1 MDFMK
6 LNIQLFA
13 YYDGDVTIRV
23 KADTQEFE
31 QGLNKMKKSSE
42 QAGTSIKN
50 IVAGLGITKLISK
63 GLSVIN
69 SSIADTVKRVDTLN
83 NFPKVM
89 KNLGIA
95 TEDAQKSID
104 KMSDKLAG
112 LPTTLDQGAMAV
124 QRFTSKNGD
133 VAKSTDIFL
142 ALNNAILAG
151 GASTAIQASAL
162 EQLSQSYAKGKPD
175 MMEWRT
181 AMSAMPAQLKQVA
194 TAMGYINADELGEAL
209 REGTVSM
216 DDFMDAIVKLNKEG
230 TGQFLSF
237 EKQARNSTGGIGT
250 AITVAKTQVVKGM
263 ADIVTGINKGLK
275 KAKLG
280 SISDIIANIGKKVKE
295 ALSKVGT
302 ALSKIDFKGLLNI
315 LSKLVPIIG
324 SVVAGFVAY
333 NVALKA
339 ISAINLVKN
348 ITSAIAAFVGLTS
361 ATELSAGAMK
371 ILNTI
376 MNANPIGLIV
386 GAVGALTTALI
397 VFSSESDN
405 TNKKLEELKKK
416 SEEYDNTMKEINKRK
431 DESLSASMNEIYG
444 YQSLYDELETIVDE
458 NGKVKEGYEERA
470 KIITGQL
477 SKALGI
483 EIDLVDGVIT
493 NYKTLQQE
501 ISNLIEKKKAEAYF
515 NAHQEEYQE
524 ALKKEADLYKDV
536 ADAASKRKN
545 SLDKMTAALDK
556 EIKNN
561 KELGKYK
568 EDIIKY
574 LKDEVSWS
582 DLSFKAREAYNTL
595 ISDETL
601 ELFEKE
607 SDAYYKHNEEL
618 KTSSELYAKNEAVIK
633 KNREASEALTK
644 ADQALKEGKKETAD
658 EYFKQVARIYNDTV
672 TFNAKTEKVNNDSY
686 EKEKTNR
693 EAYLDFLKQNQDKYS
708 EDFIKSEEERIKK
721 ELEQLEKE
729 KNDANEVIKQKNKET
744 LDTTRTGLND
754 QLKALTDKQYE
765 FRDAGNGNV
774 QLYVDGIAKG
784 EPMAINNASKITT
797 YVLDQLNKGK
807 IDAKQAGNLL
817 TLGFASG
824 MTNDLSS
831 IIRAGAT
838 LASKAIQAIRD
849 KAQIHSPSRATRE
862 LGKYFSQGFYLGI
875 EDEESNAVKT
885 VKNFSSEMLEGLD
898 DVYLQM
904 QRSVD
909 LETSKMSAN
918 VKTSGTYQIAM
929 NSTPTF
935 NLRDNS
941 TNKTEL
947 VVNGRVLAEVVNTEN
962 RNREVARA

>member
-6 LNIQLFA
+6 LDIQLFA
-13 YYDGDVTIRV
+13 DGKVVI
-23 KADTQEFE
+23 DTELNTKDFE
-31 QGLNKMKKSSE
+31 NGLNKIQNSS
-42 QAGTSIKN
+42 QKAGTSIKN
-50 IVAGLGITKLISK
+50 IVTGLGITKLISK

-69 SSIADTVKRVDTLN
+69 NSITDTVKRVDTLN

-104 KMSDKLAG
+104 KMSDKLSG

-151 GASTAIQASAL
+151 GASSEIQASAL

-194 TAMGYINADELGEAL
+194 VAMGYINADELGEAL

-216 DDFMDAIVKLNKEG
+216 DEFMDTIVELNKKG
-230 TGQFLSF
+230 TKNFLSF

-263 ADIVTGINKGLK
+263 ADIVSGINKGLK

-280 SISDIIANIGKKVKE
+280 SISDIIANIGKKAKE
-295 ALSKVGT
+295 VLSKVGT

-315 LSKLVPIIG
+315 LSKLVPIIAN
-324 SVVAGFVAY
+324 VVAGFVAY
-333 NVALKA
+333 NIALKA
-339 ISAINLVKN
+339 ISAVNLAKN
-348 ITSAIAAFVGLTS
+348 IVSAVSAFVGLTN
-361 ATELSAGAMK
+361 ATNLSAGAMK
-371 ILNTI
+371 IFNTI
-376 MNANPIGLIV
+376 MNANSIGLVVTGI
-386 GAVGALTTALI
+386 AALTTAFI
-397 VFSSESDN
+397 AFSSQTTEAGKN
-405 TNKKLEELKKK
+405 IKKMNEEFEQYD
-416 SEEYDNTMKEINKRK
+416 EEMKQINKRK
-431 DESLSASMNEIYG
+431 DEMLSANMQEIYH
-444 YQSLYDELETIVDE
+444 YQSLYDELQNIVDE

-470 KIITGQL
+470 KFITGEL

-483 EIDLVDGVIT
+483 EIDLTDGVIG
-493 NYKTLQQE
+493 NYKELQKQ
-501 ISNLIEKKKAEAYF
+501 IDLLLEKKKAEAYF
-515 NAHQEEYQE
+515 NAHQEEYNK
-524 ALKKEADLYKDV
+524 ALKEEGNLYKNV
-536 ADAASKRKN
+536 AENAEGRKK
-545 SLDKMTAALDK
+545 SLDKMTEALDK
-556 EIKNN
+556 EIKKD
-561 KELGKYK
+561 KELGKYR
-568 EDIIKY
+568 EEILKY
-574 LKDEVSWS
+574 LKGEVLWV
-582 DLSFKAREAYNTL
+582 DLSFKAREKYNNM
-595 ISDETL
+595 SDETI
-601 ELFEKE
+601 EVM
-607 SDAYYKHNEEL
+607 NEEID
-618 KTSSELYAKNEAVIK
+618 KYSEYNEALEMASKKYASNQAVIDK
-633 KNREASEALTK
+633 TRKAQELLAL
-644 ADQALKEGKKETAD
+644 ADQALAEGKKETAD
-658 EYFKQVARIYNDTV
+658 EYLNQIARVYNDTV

-686 EKEKTNR
+686 EKEKANKQ
-693 EAYLDFLKQNQDKYS
+693 AYLDFLKQHQDIYS
-708 EDFIKSEEERIKK
+708 EDFIKSEEERIAK

-729 KNDANEVIKQKNKET
+729 KNKANEIIKKKNQET
-744 LDTTRTGLND
+744 LDTTRTGIND

-774 QLYVDGIAKG
+774 QLYIDGIASGK
-784 EPMAINNASKITT
+784 PMAINKASNLTSDVIN
-797 YVLDQLNKGK
+797 QLNSGK
-807 IDAKQAGNLL
+807 ISAEEAGWYLSN
-817 TLGFASG
+817 GFAVG
-824 MTNDLSS
+824 INKGVGNAVAKAAYL
-831 IIRAGAT
+831 AQAT
-838 LASKAIQAIRD
+838 LNEINRTLD
-849 KAQIHSPSRATRE
+849 IHSPSKKTRE
-862 LGKYFSQGFYLGI
+862 IGKYFSQGFALGV
-875 EDEESNAVKT
+875 EDEENNAIKT

-941 TNKTEL
+941 TNRTEL
-947 VVNGRVLAEVVNTEN
+947 VVNGRVLADVVNTEN

>member
-104 KMSDKLAG
+104 KMSDKLSG

-124 QRFTSKNGD
+124 QRFTSKNGN
-133 VAKSTDIFL
+133 VQKSTDIFL

-151 GASTAIQASAL
+151 GASTQIQASAL

-216 DDFMDAIVKLNKEG
+216 DEFMDAIVELNKKG
-230 TGQFLSF
+230 TKNFLSF

-315 LSKLVPIIG
+315 LSKLVPILAN
-324 SVVAGFVAY
+324 VVAGFVAY

-339 ISAINLVKN
+339 ISAINLAKN
-348 ITSAIAAFVGLTS
+348 IASATSAFLGFKS
-361 ATELSAGAMK
+361 ATELSTDAMK
-371 ILNTI
+371 IFKTL
-376 MNANPIGLIV
+376 MGGDPFALITAGV
-386 GAVGALTTALI
+386 GIAITALMS
-397 VFSSESDN
+397 FSSQTSKAQDDI
-405 TNKKLEELKKK
+405 KKMNEDFK
-416 SEEYDNTMKEINKRK
+416 EYDENMKEINKRK

-444 YQSLYDELETIVDE
+444 YQSLYDELQTIVDE

-470 KIITGQL
+470 KFITGQL
-477 SKALGI
+477 SDALGI
-483 EIDLVDGVIT
+483 EIDLTGGVIS
-493 NYKTLQQE
+493 NYRELQKQ
-501 ISNLIEKKKAEAYF
+501 IDILLEKKKAEAYF

-524 ALKKEADLYKDV
+524 AIKKETTLQKDRNT
-536 ADAASKRKN
+536 ALQN
-545 SLDKMTAALDK
+545 YNDKKKEIEKTLDK
-556 EIKNN
+556 EIEHNKN
-561 KELGKYK
+561 LAKYK
-568 EDIIKY
+568 DDLKKYYLGEIEFEQMSTAAQEEHRKTNLLYYQDLRKGRGDLEDFKSALDSANQKYAENEII
-574 LKDEVSWS
+574 
-582 DLSFKAREAYNTL
+582 
-595 ISDETL
+595 
-601 ELFEKE
+601 
-607 SDAYYKHNEEL
+607 
-618 KTSSELYAKNEAVIK
+618 IK
-633 KNREASEALTK
+633 KNRDAQELLTL
-644 ADQALKEGKKETAD
+644 ADQALAEGKKETAD
-658 EYFKQVARIYNDTV
+658 EYLRQVGRIYNDTV

-686 EKEKTNR
+686 EKEKTNKQ
-693 EAYLDFLKQNQDKYS
+693 AYLDFLKQNQDKYS
-708 EDFIKSEEERIKK
+708 EDFIKSEEERIAK

-765 FRDAGNGNV
+765 FRDAGDGNV
-774 QLYVDGIAKG
+774 QLYVDGVAKG
-784 EPMAINNASKITT
+784 EPMAIDKASKITSA
-797 YVLDQLNKGK
+797 VISQLNSKK
-807 IDAKQAGNLL
+807 IDAKTAGDLL
-817 TLGFASG
+817 SQGFASG
-824 MTNDLSS
+824 ILNGKSGV
-831 IIRAGAT
+831 INAGLN
-838 LASKAIQAIRD
+838 LANSAISAVRKKLD
-849 KAQIHSPSRATRE
+849 IHSPSRVTRE
-862 LGKYFSQGFYLGI
+862 LGKYFSQGFSLGV

-941 TNKTEL
+941 TNRTEL
-947 VVNGRVLAEVVNTEN
+947 VVDGRKLAEVVNTQN
-962 RNREVARA
+962 RSREVAKA

>member
-6 LNIQLFA
+6 LDIQLFA
-13 YYDGDVTIRV
+13 DGKVVI
-23 KADTQEFE
+23 DTELNTKDFE
-31 QGLNKMKKSSE
+31 NGLNKIQSSS
-42 QAGTSIKN
+42 QKAGTSIKN

-69 SSIADTVKRVDTLN
+69 NSIADTVKRVDTLN

-194 TAMGYINADELGEAL
+194 VAMGYINADELGEAL

-216 DDFMDAIVKLNKEG
+216 DEFMDAIVELNKNG
-230 TGQFLSF
+230 TKNFLSF

-348 ITSAIAAFVGLTS
+348 ITSAISAFVGLTS

-371 ILNTI
+371 IFNTI
-376 MNANPIGLIV
+376 ANANHIGLVVTAIV
-386 GAVGALTTALI
+386 TLTTALI
-397 VFSSESDN
+397 AFSSSTTKADEDVKKIDN
-405 TNKKLEELKKK
+405 DLK
-416 SEEYDNTMKEINKRK
+416 EYDKTMKEVNKRK
-431 DESLSASMNEIYG
+431 DETLSASMNEIYH
-444 YQSLYDELETIVDE
+444 YQSLNDELKNIVDE

-470 KIITGQL
+470 KFITGQL
-477 SKALGI
+477 SDALGI
-483 EIDLVDGVIT
+483 EIDLTDGVIT
-493 NYKTLQQE
+493 NYKELQKQ
-501 ISNLIEKKKAEAYF
+501 IDLLLEKKKAEAYF

-524 ALKKEADLYKDV
+524 ALKQEAKLNKDRTKAQENYNNTRKKVEDLV
-536 ADAASKRKN
+536 
-545 SLDKMTAALDK
+545 DK
-556 EIKNN
+556 EIEKN
-561 KELGKYK
+561 KELAKYK
-568 EDIIKY
+568 DKIVGYY
-574 LKDEVSWS
+574 LNEIEAQ
-582 DLSFKAREAYNTL
+582 DLSV
-595 ISDETL
+595 
-601 ELFEKE
+601 KE
-607 SDAYYKHNEEL
+607 SWKMDQMN
-618 KTSSELYAKNEAVIK
+618 SETIKKLEQLQTDYAKYGESLKNVNEKYAENEIIIK
-633 KNREASEALTK
+633 KNRDAQELLTL
-644 ADQALKEGKKETAD
+644 ADQALAEGKKETAD
-658 EYFKQVARIYNDTV
+658 EYLRQVGRIYNDTV

-754 QLKALTDKQYE
+754 QLKALTDKKYE

-774 QLYVDGIAKG
+774 QLYVDGVASGK
-784 EPMAINNASKITT
+784 PMSLKKANELTNAVITQLKNGNIN
-797 YVLDQLNKGK
+797 
-807 IDAKQAGNLL
+807 AKQAGNFL
-817 TLGFASG
+817 TQGFASG
-824 MTNDLSS
+824 MTSDLSS
-831 IIRAGAT
+831 IIRAGTT
-838 LASKAIQAIRD
+838 LASRAIQAIRD

-875 EDEESNAVKT
+875 EDEENNAVKT

-941 TNKTEL
+941 TNRTEL
-947 VVNGRVLAEVVNTEN
+947 VVDGRKLAEVVNTQN
-962 RNREVARA
+962 RSREVAKA

>member
-13 YYDGDVTIRV
+13 DGKVVI
-23 KADTQEFE
+23 DTELNTKDFE
-31 QGLNKMKKSSE
+31 NGLNKMKKSSQ

-50 IVAGLGITKLISK
+50 IVAGLGITKLISA
-63 GLSVIN
+63 GLNVIN
-69 SSIADTVKRVDTLN
+69 NSIADTVKRVDTLN

-95 TEDAQKSID
+95 TDDAQKSID

-124 QRFTSKNGD
+124 QRFTSKNGN
-133 VAKSTDIFL
+133 VQKSTDIFL

-151 GASTAIQASAL
+151 GASTQIQASAL

-194 TAMGYINADELGEAL
+194 VAMGYINADELGEAL
-209 REGTVSM
+209 REGAVSM

-237 EKQARNSTGGIGT
+237 EKQAKNSTGGIGT

-263 ADIVTGINKGLK
+263 ADIVSGINKGLK

-371 ILNTI
+371 IFNTI
-376 MNANPIGLIV
+376 MSAHPIGLV
-386 GAVGALTTALI
+386 VAAVGALTTAFVAFGL
-397 VFSSESDN
+397 S
-405 TNKKLEELKKK
+405 TNEVDKEIERSNKVLK
-416 SEEYDNTMKEINKRK
+416 EYDDTMKEISKRK

-444 YQSLYDELETIVDE
+444 YQSLYDELQTLVDE

-470 KIITGQL
+470 KYITGEL

-483 EIDLVDGVIT
+483 EIGLTDGVID
-493 NYKTLQQE
+493 NYKDLQKQ
-501 ISNLIEKKKAEAYF
+501 IDILIEKKKAEAYF

-524 ALKKEADLYKDV
+524 AIKKEATLQ
-536 ADAASKRKN
+536 
-545 SLDKMTAALDK
+545 K
-556 EIKNN
+556 EVTKQIKNRDEALEKIDKN
-561 KELGKYK
+561 LKSAISNDKELGKYK
-568 EDIIKY
+568 SELLKY
-574 LKDEVSWS
+574 YKGEIDYT
-582 DLSFKAREAYNTL
+582 DLSVEAHKKVDNMRAEERVALNYAREAYIDYN
-595 ISDETL
+595 EQL
-601 ELFEKE
+601 EK
-607 SDAYYKHNEEL
+607 SQKKYAQNEI
-618 KTSSELYAKNEAVIK
+618 VIK
-633 KNREASEALTK
+633 KNRDAQELLAL
-644 ADQALKEGKKETAD
+644 ADQALAEGKKETAD
-658 EYFKQVARIYNDTV
+658 EYLNQVARVYNDTV
-672 TFNAKTEKVNNDSY
+672 TFNGKIQKENDEAY

-693 EAYLDFLKQNQDKYS
+693 QAYLDFLKQHQDIYS

-744 LDTTRTGLND
+744 LDTTKTGIND

-765 FRDAGNGNV
+765 FRDAGDGNV
-774 QLYVDGIAKG
+774 QLYANGIAKG
-784 EPMAINNASKITT
+784 TPMSISEAKKLTKEVLTEFNSKRIDSENA
-797 YVLDQLNKGK
+797 GK
-807 IDAKQAGNLL
+807 FLSE
-817 TLGFASG
+817 GFAGGISK
-824 MTNDLSS
+824 S
-831 IIRAGAT
+831 
-838 LASKAIQAIRD
+838 ASKAIYAAGQVARDALAKIRKELD
-849 KAQIHSPSRATRE
+849 VHSPSKKTRE
-862 LGKYFSQGFYLGI
+862 IGIFFDKGFAQGI
-875 EDEESNAVKT
+875 DDEKKNSLKSVKDYGLD
-885 VKNFSSEMLEGLD
+885 MLDGLD

-941 TNKTEL
+941 TNRTEL
-947 VVNGRVLAEVVNTEN
+947 VVDGRKLAEVVNTQN
-962 RNREVARA
+962 RSREVAKA

>member
-13 YYDGDVTIRV
+13 DGKVVI
-23 KADTQEFE
+23 DTELNTKDFE
-31 QGLNKMKKSSE
+31 QGLNKIQTSS
-42 QAGTSIKN
+42 QKAGTSIKN

-69 SSIADTVKRVDTLN
+69 NSIADTVKRVDTLN

-95 TEDAQKSID
+95 TDDAQKSID

-133 VAKSTDIFL
+133 IAKSTDIFL

-151 GASTAIQASAL
+151 GANTQIQSNAL
-162 EQLSQSYAKGKPD
+162 EQLSQSYAKGRMD
-175 MMEWRT
+175 MMEWRAIQT
-181 AMSAMPAQLKQVA
+181 AMPAQLKQVA
-194 TAMGYINADELGEAL
+194 TAMGLTTDELGEMM
-209 REGTVSM
+209 REGKNTSQIM
-216 DDFMDAIVKLNKEG
+216 DEFMDTIIKLNKEG
-230 TGQFLSF
+230 VNGFQSF

-263 ADIVTGINKGLK
+263 ADIVSGINKGLK

-315 LSKLVPIIG
+315 LSKLVPIIT

-333 NVALKA
+333 HVALKA
-339 ISAINLVKN
+339 ISAYNIVKD
-348 ITSAIAAFVGLTS
+348 ITLAISAMIKLTN

-371 ILNTI
+371 IFNTL
-376 MNANPIGLIV
+376 MNTNPIGLV
-386 GAVGALTTALI
+386 VTAVVTLTTALI
-397 VFSSESDN
+397 AFSSESDN

-416 SEEYDNTMKEINKRK
+416 SKEYDNAMKEINKRK

-444 YQSLYDELETIVDE
+444 YQSLYNELQEIVDE
-458 NGKVKEGYEERA
+458 NGKVKAGYEERA
-470 KIITGQL
+470 KIITGEL

-483 EIDLVDGVIT
+483 EIDLVDGVIQ
-493 NYKTLQQE
+493 NYQELQQE

-515 NAHQEEYQE
+515 NAHEEEYNK
-524 ALKKEADLYKDV
+524 ALKEESGLYKDV
-536 ADAASKRKN
+536 ADAASKRQKA
-545 SLDKMTAALDK
+545 LDKMTTALDK
-556 EIKNN
+556 EIEKD
-561 KELGKYK
+561 KELGKYR
-568 EDIIKY
+568 EDI
-574 LKDEVSWS
+574 LKFLKSEVTWS
-582 DLSFKAREAYNTL
+582 DLSFEARKAYNNM
-595 ISDETL
+595 SDETIEIL
-601 ELFEKE
+601 NKE
-607 SDAYYKHNEEL
+607 EDAYYKHNEEL
-618 KTSSELYAKNEAVIK
+618 KTASKLYAKNEEIIK

-658 EYFKQVARIYNDTV
+658 EYLRQVARIYNDTV
-672 TFNAKTEKVNNDSY
+672 TFNGKIQKENDEAY

-693 EAYLDFLKQNQDKYS
+693 QAYLDFLKEHQDKYS
-708 EDFIKSEEERIKK
+708 EDFIKSEEDRIAK
-721 ELEQLEKE
+721 ELKQLEKE
-729 KNDANEVIKQKNKET
+729 KNDANEVIKKKNQET
-744 LDTTRTGLND
+744 LDTTRAGIND

-774 QLYVDGIAKG
+774 QLYIDGVASGKPMATTKASEITSATIEQLNSGKINAKTAGKYLTQGFVEGMDGGIANV
-784 EPMAINNASKITT
+784 I
-797 YVLDQLNKGK
+797 
-807 IDAKQAGNLL
+807 
-817 TLGFASG
+817 
-824 MTNDLSS
+824 
-831 IIRAGAT
+831 
-838 LASKAIQAIRD
+838 SKAS
-849 KAQIHSPSRATRE
+849 QIALSAVNEINAKLGIASPSKVTRE
-862 LGKYFSQGFYLGI
+862 IGKYFSQGFALGV
-875 EDEESNAVKT
+875 EDEERNSLKVVKDYGT
-885 VKNFSSEMLEGLD
+885 EMLDGLD

-904 QRSVD
+904 QKSVA

-941 TNKTEL
+941 TNRTEL
-947 VVNGRVLAEVVNTEN
+947 VVDGRKLAEVVNTQN
-962 RNREVARA
+962 RSREVAKA

>member
-95 TEDAQKSID
+95 TDDAQKSID
-104 KMSDKLAG
+104 KMSDKLSG

-151 GASTAIQASAL
+151 GASTAIQSSAL

-194 TAMGYINADELGEAL
+194 VAMGYINADELGEAL

-216 DDFMDAIVKLNKEG
+216 DEFMDAIVELNKKG
-230 TGQFLSF
+230 TKNFLSF

-263 ADIVTGINKGLK
+263 ADIVSGINKGLK

-280 SISDIIANIGKKVKE
+280 SISDIIASIGKKVKE
-295 ALSKVGT
+295 VLSNIGT

-339 ISAINLVKN
+339 ISAINLAKN
-348 ITSAIAAFVGLTS
+348 IASATSAFLGFKS

-371 ILNTI
+371 IFNTI
-376 MNANPIGLIV
+376 MSAHPTLLLV
-386 GAVGALTTALI
+386 GAVTTLTTAFLA
-397 VFSSESDN
+397 FSSQTTEAGKN
-405 TNKKLEELKKK
+405 IKKMNEEFEQYD
-416 SEEYDNTMKEINKRK
+416 EEMKQINKRK
-431 DESLSASMNEIYG
+431 DEMLSANMQEIYH
-444 YQSLYDELETIVDE
+444 YQSLYDELQNIVDE
-458 NGKVKEGYEERA
+458 NGKVKDGYEERA
-470 KIITGQL
+470 KLITGQL
-477 SKALGI
+477 SDALGI
-483 EIDLVDGVIT
+483 EIDLTDGVIS
-493 NYKTLQQE
+493 NYKELQKQ
-501 ISNLIEKKKAEAYF
+501 IDILIEKKKAEAYF
-515 NAHQEEYQE
+515 NAHQEEYNK
-524 ALKKEADLYKDV
+524 ALKEEGKLYKNV
-536 ADAASKRKN
+536 AENAEGRKK
-545 SLDKMTAALDK
+545 SLDKMTEALDK
-556 EIKNN
+556 EIEKD
-561 KELGKYK
+561 KELGKYR
-568 EDIIKY
+568 EEILKY
-574 LKDEVSWS
+574 LKGEVLWV
-582 DLSFKAREAYNTL
+582 DLSFKAREKYNNM
-595 ISDETL
+595 SDETI
-601 ELFEKE
+601 EVM
-607 SDAYYKHNEEL
+607 NEEID
-618 KTSSELYAKNEAVIK
+618 KYSEYNEALEMASK
-633 KNREASEALTK
+633 KYASNQAIIDKTRKAQELLAL
-644 ADQALKEGKKETAD
+644 ADQALAEGKKETAD
-658 EYFKQVARIYNDTV
+658 EYLNQVGRVYNDTV
-672 TFNAKTEKVNNDSY
+672 TFNGKIKEENDKAY
-686 EKEKTNR
+686 ETEKTNR
-693 EAYLDFLKQNQDKYS
+693 QAYLDFLKQHQDIYS

-744 LDTTRTGLND
+744 LDTTRTGIND

-765 FRDAGNGNV
+765 FRDAGDGNV
-774 QLYVDGIAKG
+774 QLYANGIAKG
-784 EPMAINNASKITT
+784 TPMSITEAKKLTKDVLTEFNSKRIDSENA
-797 YVLDQLNKGK
+797 GK
-807 IDAKQAGNLL
+807 FLSE
-817 TLGFASG
+817 GFAGGISK
-824 MTNDLSS
+824 S
-831 IIRAGAT
+831 
-838 LASKAIQAIRD
+838 ASKAIYAAGQVARD
-849 KAQIHSPSRATRE
+849 ALAKIKKELDVHSPSKKTRE
-862 LGKYFSQGFYLGI
+862 IGIFFDKGFAQGI
-875 EDEESNAVKT
+875 DDEKKNSLKSVKDYGLD
-885 VKNFSSEMLEGLD
+885 MLEGLD

-941 TNKTEL
+941 TNRTEL
-947 VVNGRVLAEVVNTEN
+947 VVDGRKLAEVVNTQN
-962 RNREVARA
+962 RSREVAKA

>member
-104 KMSDKLAG
+104 KMSDKLSG

-151 GASTAIQASAL
+151 GASTAIQSSAL

-216 DDFMDAIVKLNKEG
+216 DEFMDAIVELNKKG
-230 TGQFLSF
+230 TKNFLSF

-348 ITSAIAAFVGLTS
+348 ITSAISAFVGLTS

-371 ILNTI
+371 IFNTI
-376 MNANPIGLIV
+376 MSTNKIGLVIA
-386 GAVGALTTALI
+386 AVGALATALI
-397 VFSSESDN
+397 AFSSSTTKADEDVKKIDN
-405 TNKKLEELKKK
+405 DLK
-416 SEEYDNTMKEINKRK
+416 EYDKTMKEVNKRK
-431 DESLSASMNEIYG
+431 DETLSAGMNEIYH
-444 YQSLYDELETIVDE
+444 YQSLNDELKNIVDE

-470 KIITGQL
+470 KFITGQL
-477 SKALGI
+477 SDALGI
-483 EIDLVDGVIT
+483 EIDLTNGVIG
-493 NYKTLQQE
+493 NYKELQKQ
-501 ISNLIEKKKAEAYF
+501 IDLLLEKKKAEAYF

-524 ALKKEADLYKDV
+524 ALKQETKLNKDRTKAQENYNNTRKKVEDLV
-536 ADAASKRKN
+536 
-545 SLDKMTAALDK
+545 DK
-556 EIKNN
+556 EIEKN
-561 KELGKYK
+561 KDLAKYK
-568 EDIIKY
+568 DKIIGYY
-574 LKDEVSWS
+574 LNEIEVQ
-582 DLSFKAREAYNTL
+582 DLSV
-595 ISDETL
+595 
-601 ELFEKE
+601 KE
-607 SDAYYKHNEEL
+607 SWKMDQMNSATIKKLEQL
-618 KTSSELYAKNEAVIK
+618 QTDYAKYSESLGSVNKKYAENEIIIK
-633 KNREASEALTK
+633 KNRDAQELLAL
-644 ADQALKEGKKETAD
+644 ADQALAEGKKETAD
-658 EYFKQVARIYNDTV
+658 EYLNQVARVYNDTV
-672 TFNAKTEKVNNDSY
+672 TFNGKLEKENNDAY

-693 EAYLDFLKQNQDKYS
+693 QAYLDFLKQHQDIYS

-729 KNDANEVIKQKNKET
+729 KNDANEVIKKKNQET
-744 LDTTRTGLND
+744 LDTTKTGIND

-765 FRDAGNGNV
+765 FRDAGDGNV
-774 QLYVDGIAKG
+774 QLYANGIAKG
-784 EPMAINNASKITT
+784 TPMSITEAKKLTKEVLTEFNSKRIDSENA
-797 YVLDQLNKGK
+797 GK
-807 IDAKQAGNLL
+807 FLSE
-817 TLGFASG
+817 GFAGGISK
-824 MTNDLSS
+824 S
-831 IIRAGAT
+831 
-838 LASKAIQAIRD
+838 ASKAIYAAGQVARDALAKIRKELD
-849 KAQIHSPSRATRE
+849 VHSPSKKTRE
-862 LGKYFSQGFYLGI
+862 IGIFFDKGFAQGI
-875 EDEESNAVKT
+875 DDEKKNSLKSVKDYGLD
-885 VKNFSSEMLEGLD
+885 MLDGLD

-941 TNKTEL
+941 TNRTEL
-947 VVNGRVLAEVVNTEN
+947 VVDGRKLAEVVNTQN
-962 RNREVARA
+962 RSREVAKA